1 MVKNEMEKINNQK
14 GTLLI
19 EILLAILIAAIVIG
33 GVILLM
39 TGSSQSGKISGTQS
53 AAIALAQEG
62 LEAMEAI
69 RDTTNG
75 WHNIYLPPD
84 GNGSVGNKGDSYLYY
99 AHKNGSAW
107 ELSTDVANRDIII
120 NETTYSRTIYIYNVS
135 RNATGDREIVT
146 SGGVDDPSTQKIK
159 VKVSQN
165 NSKDIIFEE
174 YLTRWKNNTFLDTN
188 WSGGSG
194 QAGPVASPNSSY
206 ASDDGNID
214 TGTAGSIKLK
224 Q

>member
-1 MVKNEMEKINNQK
+1 M
-14 GTLLI
+14 LI
-19 EILLAILIAAIVIG
+19 EMLLAILIAAVVIG

-39 TGSSQSGKISGTQS
+39 TGSSQSGKNSGTQS
-53 AAIALAQEG
+53 AAVALAQEG

-84 GNGSVGNKGDSYLYY
+84 GNGSAGDKGDSYPYY
-99 AHKNGSAW
+99 IYKNGSAW
-107 ELSTDVANRDIII
+107 ELSTNTANRDIII
-120 NETTYSRTIYIYNVS
+120 DGITYSRTIYIYNAS
-135 RNATGDREIVT
+135 RNATGDREIVA
-146 SGGVDDPSTQKIK
+146 SGGVNDPSTQKIK
-159 VKVSQN
+159 VKVSQ
-165 NSKDIIFEE
+165 SGGKDIVFEE
-174 YLTRWKNNTFLDTN
+174 YLTRWKNDTFLTTD

-194 QAGPVASPNSSY
+194 QQGPIVSPDNSY